1 MDLNPEQASFRK
13 DRLTGLYKSIDK
25 LKEMRTNVEKDD
37 AKLGLPNIPMGKN
50 THTKSKD
57 GYIYNKTKIMV
68 QDAVKDDMAINLLQ
82 ERVQSM
88 WNSLPDDMR
97 DSVDRLMIKKSKA
110 TSRSTKWQGGRWEDD
125 TKTIYI
131 NINSRTSDIDHNFY
145 HEIGHGRWHQMRKSN
160 PEKIQKFIETM
171 KEIGSAPTPYAQ
183 SYSMIKEKNAENERI
198 YRTKMA
204 RDNFV
209 IPAKAEKILEKNRR
223 NAEDLYQNE
232 SHSELNA
239 YAMGALPSFALKA
252 KKETMEKL
260 LNAYKEMWDL
270 E

>member
-25 LKEMRTNVEKDD
+25 LKEMRDNVEKDD
-37 AKLGLPNIPMGKN
+37 AELGLPHIPMGKN

-57 GYIYNKTKIMV
+57 GYVYNKTKIMI
-68 QDAVKDDMAINLLQ
+68 QDSVKDDMAINLLQ
-82 ERVQSM
+82 ERVKSM

-110 TSRSTKWQGGRWEDD
+110 TTRARKWQGGRWEDE

-131 NINSRTSDIDHNFY
+131 NINTRTSDIDHNFY
-145 HEIGHGRWHQMRKSN
+145 HEIGHGRWHQMKKSN

-183 SYSMIKEKNAENERI
+183 SYSMIKERNIDSERI
-198 YRTKMA
+198 YRAKMA
-204 RDNFV
+204 RGNFV
-209 IPAKAEKILEKNRR
+209 IPAKAEKIMEKNRR

-239 YAMGALPSFALKA
+239 YVMGALPNSALKA
-252 KKETMEKL
+252 KKEIMTKL